1 MSKNLPSFLHFVAII
16 FTGLAAAM
24 TLLGGIGTTCVAF
37 GAEKFGPRMA
47 ALIPVKPIFQVLVVI
62 SIAAAIYGIWAIVRL
77 VNHKKGAYT
86 QALTFLLVGGI
97 ASAVQFYYSAT
108 LRGSTAPNNVRLYLT
123 VLALAVLLLMRLP
136 GVWQKTGFG
145 SEPQDS
151 MPGTGGSPA
160 GGALIVCGLVTIT
173 TPLWAAPTHL
183 IDGINTANV
192 LLWPLLGM
200 GAVLVLLGG
209 VKVIAGR
216 REERDRYSPRLGQAN
231 REELKPG

>member
-1 MSKNLPSFLHFVAII
+1 MSKQLSSFLHLAAIV

-47 ALIPVKPIFQVLVVI
+47 VLIPVKPIFQVLVVV

-77 VNHKKGAYT
+77 VNGKRGAYN
-86 QALTFLLVGGI
+86 QVLVFLLVGGA

-108 LRGSTAPNNVRLYLT
+108 LRGSTAPNSARLYLT
-123 VLALAVLLLMRLP
+123 IIALVVLFLMRLP
-136 GVWQKTGFG
+136 GVWQQTGFG
-145 SEPQDS
+145 STPQDS
-151 MPGTGGSPA
+151 TTGA
-160 GGALIVCGLVTIT
+160 TGGALILCGLVTIT

-183 IDGINTANV
+183 IDGMNTANV

-200 GAVLVLLGG
+200 GAALMLLGG
-209 VKVIAGR
+209 VMLILSQTRQGKARVALIQVEGGPSVPAPT
-216 REERDRYSPRLGQAN
+216 RD
-231 REELKPG
+231 

>member
-1 MSKNLPSFLHFVAII
+1 MSKQLSSLLRFAAIV

-37 GAEKFGPRMA
+37 SAEKFGPRMA

-123 VLALAVLLLMRLP
+123 VIALVVLLLMRLP
-136 GVWQKTGFG
+136 GVWQKTGFN
-145 SEPQDS
+145 SEHEDNK
-151 MPGTGGSPA
+151 PGTA

-183 IDGINTANV
+183 IDGMNTANV

-200 GAVLVLLGG
+200 GAALLLLGG
-209 VKVIAGR
+209 VKIIAGR
-216 REERDRYSPRLGQAN
+216 RGDALIQAEGGPCVPAQARD
-231 REELKPG
+231 